1 MLQTFYEPALAIVRD
16 SLIRNYFTNGEYLA
30 SEEGQADLRAH
41 LTLRFEHNRERVVP
55 WLESFLPLRESP
67 ILEIGCGTAASLAFE
82 YSRFSS
88 RNYFREMY
96 RVRSPEN
103 ELHFLRRGRGVSFL
117 EFELF
122 MAPRQN
128 LDIVSCLHTYL
139 RELDPQEKQQWIDS
153 GSSAYEEMLHRARP
167 GLHPAF
173 LTQNLDLA
181 IQKH

>member
-1 MLQTFYEPALAIVRD
+1 
-16 SLIRNYFTNGEYLA
+16 
-30 SEEGQADLRAH
+30 
-41 LTLRFEHNRERVVP
+41 
-55 WLESFLPLRESP
+55 
-67 ILEIGCGTAASLAFE
+67 
-82 YSRFSS
+82 
-88 RNYFREMY
+88 
-96 RVRSPEN
+96 
-103 ELHFLRRGRGVSFL
+103 
-117 EFELF
+117 

-181 IQKH
+181 TQKH